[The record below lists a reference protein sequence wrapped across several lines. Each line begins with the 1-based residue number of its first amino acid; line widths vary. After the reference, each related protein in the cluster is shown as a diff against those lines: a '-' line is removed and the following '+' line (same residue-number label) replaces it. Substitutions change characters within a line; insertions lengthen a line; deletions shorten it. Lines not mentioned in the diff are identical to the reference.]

1 MLLTTVF
8 ATFYQLSD
16 AMMEVKLKISK
27 SDGRALHHPRDK
39 ASTTWFYEEPVT
51 FYNLLNAVIQ
61 STREKT
67 KTIQNEEKGLHKRTN
82 RRAGLIALSEMKGK
96 WLCCY

>member
-1 MLLTTVF
+1 MLQINDRQITESGRDYPYRWLTTVF

-61 STREKT
+61 S
-67 KTIQNEEKGLHKRTN
+67 
-82 RRAGLIALSEMKGK
+82 S
-96 WLCCY
+96 

>member
-16 AMMEVKLKISK
+16 AMMEVTLKISK

-51 FYNLLNAVIQ
+51 F
-61 STREKT
+61 
-67 KTIQNEEKGLHKRTN
+67 
-82 RRAGLIALSEMKGK
+82 
-96 WLCCY
+96 

>member
-16 AMMEVKLKISK
+16 AMMEVTLKISK

-51 FYNLLNAVIQ
+51 FYNLRNAVMFKSQ
-61 STREKT
+61 MRK
-67 KTIQNEEKGLHKRTN
+67 KQNYL
-82 RRAGLIALSEMKGK
+82 
-96 WLCCY
+96 YP